1 MGKKKALMIFKGSTK
16 KHWIR
21 YVTGL
26 DMAVNP
32 ADAYGVTQSYMIMK
46 LLATVDSKFLQP
58 GFAYKHLFI
67 DKKPYHYPSF
77 MTLKFVNG
85 QERQYDMN
93 ISTFDNIKGEVEY
106 INELVEFERSFNGQ
120 DDELEDEV

>member
-21 YVTGL
+21 YVTGM

-32 ADAYGVTQSYMIMK
+32 ADGNGVTQAQRMLM
-46 LLATVDSKFLQP
+46 LLATVDSKYLQP
-58 GFAYKHLFI
+58 GFAYKHNFI
-67 DKKPYHYPSF
+67 EKKPYLYPSF
-77 MTLKFVNG
+77 LTLKFVNG

-93 ISTFDNIKGEVEY
+93 TSTFNNIKGEVEY
-106 INELVEFERSFNGQ
+106 INELVEFERSFGGQ
-120 DDELEDEV
+120 DDELDDEV